1 MLSYARNDILE
12 IFTNRRYGLLH
23 SLTSSVVVVI
33 ASWNCRTLDT
43 MFAHVVRVV
52 CALHRALF
60 QVWTICRWVCITIS
74 LPNPSFFSHRPF
86 YTIPPRVPLR
96 PPCNG
101 LLCGQQHTLQNRLNL
116 HVTVAVCILLHS
128 LVSLVWRQAEL
139 HSFFG
144 ENSPALFHYLLFL
157 FTCFTIWR
165 CTCTWNAPLH
175 RPRAVLGRQRS
186 CMLYNQGCVC
196 ARSFLSFFFLSSDLG
211 IDSIYLYTPSRYCN
225 KPDPA

>member
-1 MLSYARNDILE
+1 M
-12 IFTNRRYGLLH
+12 IFWKFLQIEDGLLH
-23 SLTSSVVVVI
+23 NLTSSVVVVI

-101 LLCGQQHTLQNRLNL
+101 LALWPAAHAAESSEPARHRCSVYTAAPPCQFSVETSWTFILFLEK
-116 HVTVAVCILLHS
+116 TVQLFFIIY
-128 LVSLVWRQAEL
+128 
-139 HSFFG
+139 SFYLPASQFDDV
-144 ENSPALFHYLLFL
+144 PALGTRPFTAHVQCWDVNVVACCTIRVVFVRVLFFPFSFSLL
-157 FTCFTIWR
+157 I
-165 CTCTWNAPLH
+165 
-175 RPRAVLGRQRS
+175 
-186 CMLYNQGCVC
+186 
-196 ARSFLSFFFLSSDLG
+196 
-211 IDSIYLYTPSRYCN
+211 
-225 KPDPA
+225 